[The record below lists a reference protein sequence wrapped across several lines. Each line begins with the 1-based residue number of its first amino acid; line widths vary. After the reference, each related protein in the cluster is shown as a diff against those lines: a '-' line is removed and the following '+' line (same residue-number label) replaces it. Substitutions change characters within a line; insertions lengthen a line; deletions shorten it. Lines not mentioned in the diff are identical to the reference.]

1 MTKIALP
8 AALLE
13 TSFAAMD
20 AHGHSTLNAWE

>member
-8 AALLE
+8 AVLLE
-13 TSFAAMD
+13 MSFAVMD